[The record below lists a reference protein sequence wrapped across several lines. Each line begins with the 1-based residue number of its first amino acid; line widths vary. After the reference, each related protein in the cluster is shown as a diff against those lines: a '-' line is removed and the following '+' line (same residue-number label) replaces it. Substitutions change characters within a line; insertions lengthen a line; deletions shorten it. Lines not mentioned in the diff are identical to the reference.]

1 MNNGKVLA
9 LFDQAQ
15 QDRNKKY
22 TLKVNKVEV
31 MILYNIVLN
40 KASTHVVLN
49 MRQLL
54 NDEEVL
60 NFSFDDFNDS
70 FSTIIV

>member
-15 QDRNKKY
+15 QDRNKNY
-22 TLKVNKVEV
+22 TLKANKVEV
-31 MILYNIVLN
+31 MVLYNIVLN
-40 KASTHVVLN
+40 KASTHHVLN

>member
-22 TLKVNKVEV
+22 TFKANKVEV

-40 KASTHVVLN
+40 KASTHLVLN